1 LRPGGRL
8 VVNAVTLNTESLL
21 LMRNAALGGKL
32 TRIAISRADAIGA
45 KTGWHAAMPVTQWT
59 WTKP

>member
-1 LRPGGRL
+1 

-21 LMRNAALGGKL
+21 LMRHAALGGKL

-45 KTGWHAAMPVTQWT
+45 KTGWHAALPVTQWI

>member
-1 LRPGGRL
+1 LRPTGRL

-21 LMRNAALGGKL
+21 LTRHAALGGKL
-32 TRIAISRADAIGA
+32 TRIAISRADPIGER
-45 KTGWHAAMPVTQWT
+45 TGWHAAMPVTQWA